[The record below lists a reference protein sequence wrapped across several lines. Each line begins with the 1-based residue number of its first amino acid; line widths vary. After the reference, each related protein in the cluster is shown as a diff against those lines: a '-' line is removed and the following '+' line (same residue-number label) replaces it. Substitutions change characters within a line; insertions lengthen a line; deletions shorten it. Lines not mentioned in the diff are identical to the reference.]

1 MEDWLDVLQD
11 NALIQYSQISAFPDA
26 DTSNVN
32 CLRKCAREVCG
43 NGSCPIGPGSE
54 VWGPLS
60 SIHEERKS
68 FWKLLVGLFKY
79 QAERR
84 DPVPKEFQEHLIV
97 PSLASNPD
105 RLTLWVVHSFIPMFH
120 YVWNY
125 CGRPTWEQLW
135 RTLQHRLSRFRRN
148 TGKTTADTPES
159 EGTDFY
165 DAGEKNLTTYTLRF
179 NSEYITSMFTLL
191 AACLLPVVAI
201 IVLSR
206 VHTMEMILGLIA
218 LFNTVFACG
227 LVFLSPKSSRIE
239 IFSAT
244 ATYDGSFGDNTSLLT
259 LSIQVLS
266 SNGGLC
272 PE

>member
-1 MEDWLDVLQD
+1 VEDPPG
-11 NALIQYSQISAFPDA
+11 NSSGAL
-26 DTSNVN
+26 
-32 CLRKCAREVCG
+32 C
-43 NGSCPIGPGSE
+43 
-54 VWGPLS
+54 
-60 SIHEERKS
+60 
-68 FWKLLVGLFKY
+68 
-79 QAERR
+79 
-84 DPVPKEFQEHLIV
+84 
-97 PSLASNPD
+97 
-105 RLTLWVVHSFIPMFH
+105 
-120 YVWNY
+120 
-125 CGRPTWEQLW
+125 
-135 RTLQHRLSRFRRN
+135 N
-148 TGKTTADTPES
+148 TGKTTADTPVS

-165 DAGEKNLTTYTLRF
+165 DVGEKNLTTYTPLRF

-244 ATYDGSFGDNTSLLT
+244 ATYDGSLGDNTSLLT